1 MAQYLN
7 MKRYLPLSV
16 ESVLRRHSVA
26 HDSIQ
31 ESFALSS
38 IEPQDLKFKKKKK
51 VKRHDHKKL
60 ANHEKMKA
68 RAFSVNYNSN
78 KTLHDLA
85 KLFSVAL
92 KTPRQLWSFNATVF

>member
-1 MAQYLN
+1 M
-7 MKRYLPLSV
+7 
-16 ESVLRRHSVA
+16 
-26 HDSIQ
+26 IT
-31 ESFALSS
+31 
-38 IEPQDLKFKKKKK
+38 
-51 VKRHDHKKL
+51 KKL

-92 KTPRQLWSFNATVF
+92 KIPRQLWSFDATVF